1 MDTSHRQKPE
11 PHPRAM
17 SSLALQPD
25 VLRWARER
33 AGFAVRE
40 YAEKAKLKPEK
51 VLQWE
56 QTGELTFAQMEA
68 LAHHTHTPIGYL
80 FLKKPVKEKLSIPDF
95 RTVGDH
101 AVGEPSPDLL
111 DTLQTMQRR
120 QDWMRNELIEQGQE
134 PLPFIGQFS
143 LKDKPEDVA
152 ADMRKRLGLQNN
164 WAKEI
169 GTWQNA
175 LLELR
180 RRVQDLG
187 ILIVL
192 NGVVGNNIHRKLD
205 PEEFRGFALSDG
217 YAPLVFVNASDAKSA
232 QMFTLAHELAHLWLG
247 LDAVSGI
254 EATLPANNKGEKFCN
269 KVAAE
274 FLIPAR
280 DFPLAWKNA
289 ELAVDRYGQLARQF
303 KVSPIVVARRALD
316 LGYITAHDFRTFY
329 RDYIKAEFK
338 AKGSGGDFFATQ
350 HVRVGER
357 FGRAVVTAAKEGR
370 LLYRDAFQLVGF
382 GGATFDKFAN
392 DLGVGD

>member
-1 MDTSHRQKPE
+1 
-11 PHPRAM
+11 M

-40 YAEKAKLKPEK
+40 YAEKAKVKPEK

-56 QTGELTFAQMEA
+56 QTGELTFGQMEA
-68 LAHHTHTPIGYL
+68 LAQHTHTPIGHL
-80 FLKKPVKEKLSIPDF
+80 FLKKPLKEKLSIPDF
-95 RTVGDH
+95 RTVGDRT
-101 AVGEPSPDLL
+101 VGDPSPDLL
-111 DTLQTMQRR
+111 DTVQTMQRR

-134 PLPFIGQFS
+134 PLPFIGKFS
-143 LKDKPEDVA
+143 MKDKPEDVA

-164 WAKEI
+164 WAKGISGWLE
-169 GTWQNA
+169 A
-175 LLELR
+175 LAELR
-180 RRVQDLG
+180 RRIQDLG

-192 NGVVGNNIHRKLD
+192 NGVVGNNGHRKLD
-205 PEEFRGFALSDG
+205 PEEFRGFALADE

-247 LDAVSGI
+247 LNAVSGI
-254 EATLPANNKGEKFCN
+254 NTTFPANHKSEKFCN

-274 FLIPAR
+274 FLIPAK
-280 DFPLAWKNA
+280 DFPQAWKDT
-289 ELAVDRYGQLARQF
+289 ELAADRYGQLAKQF
-303 KVSPIVVARRALD
+303 KVSPIVAARRALD
-316 LGYITAHDFRTFY
+316 LNFITAKDFQDFY
-329 RDYIKAEFK
+329 RDHIKAEKK
-338 AKGSGGDFFATQ
+338 AKSSGGDFFATQ

-382 GGATFDKFAN
+382 GGATFDKFAK
-392 DLGVGD
+392 DIGAGD

>member
-1 MDTSHRQKPE
+1 
-11 PHPRAM
+11 M

-40 YAEKAKLKPEK
+40 YAEKAKVKPEK

-56 QTGELTFAQMEA
+56 QTGELTFGQMEA
-68 LAHHTHTPIGYL
+68 LAQHTHTPIGHL
-80 FLKKPVKEKLSIPDF
+80 FLKKPLKEKLSIPDF
-95 RTVGDH
+95 RTVGDRT
-101 AVGEPSPDLL
+101 VGDPSPDLL
-111 DTLQTMQRR
+111 DTVQTMQRR

-134 PLPFIGQFS
+134 PLPFIGKFS
-143 LKDKPEDVA
+143 MKDKPEDVA

-164 WAKEI
+164 WAKGISGWLE
-169 GTWQNA
+169 A
-175 LLELR
+175 LAELR
-180 RRVQDLG
+180 RRIQDLG

-192 NGVVGNNIHRKLD
+192 NGVVGNNGHRKLD
-205 PEEFRGFALSDG
+205 PEEFRGFALADE

-247 LDAVSGI
+247 LNAVSGI
-254 EATLPANNKGEKFCN
+254 NTTFPANHKSEKFCN

-274 FLIPAR
+274 FLIPAK
-280 DFPLAWKNA
+280 DFPQAWKDT
-289 ELAVDRYGQLARQF
+289 ELAADRYGQLAKQF
-303 KVSPIVVARRALD
+303 KVSPIVAARRALD
-316 LGYITAHDFRTFY
+316 LNFITAKDFQDFY
-329 RDYIKAEFK
+329 RDYIKAEKK
-338 AKGSGGDFFATQ
+338 AKSSGGDFFATQ

-382 GGATFDKFAN
+382 GGATFDKFAK
-392 DLGVGD
+392 DIGAGD

>member
-1 MDTSHRQKPE
+1 
-11 PHPRAM
+11 M

-40 YAEKAKLKPEK
+40 YAEKAKLNPEK

-56 QTGELTFAQMEA
+56 KTGELTFSQMEA
-68 LAHHTHTPIGYL
+68 LAQHTYTPIGYL
-80 FLKKPVKEKLSIPDF
+80 FLKKPLKERLSIPDF

-101 AVGEPSPDLL
+101 VVGDPSPDLL
-111 DTLQTMQRR
+111 ETMQTMQRR

-134 PLPFIGQFS
+134 PLPFIGRFS
-143 LKDKPEDVA
+143 QKDKPEDVA
-152 ADMRKRLGLQNN
+152 ADMRKRLGLQSS
-164 WAKEI
+164 WAKEVSS
-169 GTWQNA
+169 WQNA

-192 NGVVGNNIHRKLD
+192 NGVVGNNGHRKLD
-205 PEEFRGFALSDG
+205 TEEFRGFALSDE
-217 YAPLVFVNASDAKSA
+217 YAPLVFINASDAKSA

-254 EATLPANNKGEKFCN
+254 EATLPADNKSEKFCN

-274 FLIPAR
+274 FLIPAK
-280 DFPLAWKNA
+280 DFRQAWKDT
-289 ELAVDRYGQLARQF
+289 ELTVDRYRQLARKF
-303 KVSPIVVARRALD
+303 KVSPIVVARCALD
-316 LGYITAHDFRTFY
+316 LGFITAKDFHVFY
-329 RDYIKAEFK
+329 RDYIKAELK

-382 GGATFDKFAN
+382 GGATFDKFAK

>member
-1 MDTSHRQKPE
+1 
-11 PHPRAM
+11 M
-17 SSLALQPD
+17 SLLALQPE

-33 AGFAVRE
+33 AGFAVQE
-40 YAEKAKLKPEK
+40 YAEKAKLNPGK
-51 VLQWE
+51 VLLWE
-56 QTGELTFAQMEA
+56 KTGELTFSQMEA
-68 LAHHTHTPIGYL
+68 LAQHTYTPIGYL
-80 FLKKPVKEKLSIPDF
+80 FLKKPLAERLSIPDF

-101 AVGEPSPDLL
+101 AVGGPSPDLL
-111 DTLQTMQRR
+111 ETLQTMQRR

-134 PLPFIGQFS
+134 PLPFIARFS

-152 ADMRKRLGLQNN
+152 ADMRKRLGLQGN
-164 WAKEI
+164 WAKEVSS
-169 GTWQNA
+169 WQNA
-175 LLELR
+175 LMELR

-187 ILIVL
+187 VLIVL
-192 NGVVGNNIHRKLD
+192 NGVVGNNGHRKLD
-205 PEEFRGFALSDG
+205 PEEFRGFALSDE

-254 EATLPANNKGEKFCN
+254 EATLPADNKSEKFCN

-274 FLIPAR
+274 FLISAK
-280 DFPLAWKNA
+280 DFPQAWKDS
-289 ELAVDRYGQLARQF
+289 ELTADRYSQLARQF

-316 LGYITAHDFRTFY
+316 LGFIMAKDFHAFY
-329 RDYIKAEFK
+329 RDYIKADLK
-338 AKGSGGDFFATQ
+338 AKGSGGNFFATQ

-382 GGATFDKFAN
+382 GGATFNKFAK